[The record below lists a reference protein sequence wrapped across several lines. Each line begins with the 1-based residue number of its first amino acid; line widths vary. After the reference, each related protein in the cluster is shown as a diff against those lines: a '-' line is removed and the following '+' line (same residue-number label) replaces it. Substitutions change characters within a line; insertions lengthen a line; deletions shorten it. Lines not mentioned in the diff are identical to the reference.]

1 MMTQEKYD
9 EITVKR
15 ALYRA
20 KLLRDRNERD
30 RVRTLRAAH
39 NFRDQVDLQLD
50 KKEWTQGDLAL
61 ALNTTQPRIAYIL
74 SEKANVTV
82 KTLNKIALALDC
94 SLDIRLTTFQGQQDN
109 RPTGPILS
117 FEEGG

>member
-30 RVRTLRAAH
+30 RVRTLRVAH
-39 NFRDQVDLQLD
+39 NFRDQVDYQLE
-50 KKEWTQGDLAL
+50 KKEWTHEDLGT
-61 ALNTTQPRIAYIL
+61 ALNMKRSRVTYIL